1 MVLCYDNPNKTV
13 PIQCKCGRSPK
24 CIVVEKKS
32 AKSVHNIAIDAC
44 EFFNGEEIH
53 IY

>member
-1 MVLCYDNPNKTV
+1 MVLCYDNTNKTV
-13 PIQCKCGRSPK
+13 PIQYKCGRSPK
-24 CIVVEKKS
+24 YIVFEKKS
-32 AKSVHNIAIDAC
+32 AKSVHNTAIDAW